1 MENIKKKQMGILELK
16 STLLEI
22 KTLLEGLNNILEM
35 AEESEFEKQLLKLP
49 NLAERKRTEEKW
61 IKFQGSV
68 DNIRC
73 SKTCI
78 IVLSLKIVKLLQ
90 KKYLKNNGWK
100 TSPKHQFQE
109 V

>member
-49 NLAERKRTEEKW
+49 NLAERKRT
-61 IKFQGSV
+61 
-68 DNIRC
+68 
-73 SKTCI
+73 
-78 IVLSLKIVKLLQ
+78 
-90 KKYLKNNGWK
+90 
-100 TSPKHQFQE
+100 
-109 V
+109 

>member
-49 NLAERKRTEEKW
+49 NLAERKRTEEK
-61 IKFQGSV
+61 
-68 DNIRC
+68 
-73 SKTCI
+73 
-78 IVLSLKIVKLLQ
+78 
-90 KKYLKNNGWK
+90 
-100 TSPKHQFQE
+100 
-109 V
+109 